1 MAIRGMSQRR
11 IAAAGF
17 VFVLLYA
24 LWIAWPYVASIV
36 VRDAAVTTWVSVI
49 ASPIAGYTTNPLYPG
64 MRVGADGRLATV
76 ADEHADMRE
85 LAKARA
91 ELIHANA
98 NAAAQQQLVDGMRH
112 GIEAREKHASGFAT
126 TYGQDLDSAIIGAK
140 STLASLQQRLK
151 LAQDEAGRLAKLKES
166 GVSTQSAL
174 DTARSHVAML
184 EQQIAETNAVLAR
197 ATKRQRASSDSGV
210 FLLEDGTNGNSAFQN
225 LADAKLRLLQAEAL
239 LAQYVAERDAGQA
252 VVDAVQKSYDRARS
266 LDILVAHDAMVWS
279 LISGPGAPVQPGSP
293 IASWVDCGV
302 LLVDAPVSDVETSLL
317 HKGSPA
323 DVVIEGESDTRHGY
337 VILTRGSA
345 GTLDLHDLAAV
356 AKGRHAGLGQAIV
369 KLEPGANDV
378 RRCPIGHA
386 AYVDFPDVGILQ
398 VIRGRLRL

>member
-1 MAIRGMSQRR
+1 MSQRR
-11 IAAAGF
+11 IAAMGF
-17 VFVLLYA
+17 AFVLLYA

-64 MRVGADGRLATV
+64 MHVGDDGRLATV
-76 ADEHADMRE
+76 ADEQADMRE

-91 ELIHANA
+91 ELIHTNA
-98 NAAAQQQLVDGMRH
+98 NATAQQLYVDAMHH

-126 TYGQDLDSAIIGAK
+126 TYGQDLDSAITGAK
-140 STLASLQQRLK
+140 SSLASLQQRLK
-151 LAQDEAGRLAKLKES
+151 LARDEAGRLAKLKES
-166 GVSTQSAL
+166 GVTTQSAL
-174 DTARSHVAML
+174 DTAHANVAAL
-184 EQQIAETNAVLAR
+184 EQQIAETNASLAR
-197 ATKRQRASSDSGV
+197 ATKRQSASGSGV
-210 FLLEDGTNGNSAFQN
+210 FLLEDGTNGNSAFQG
-225 LADAKLRLLQAEAL
+225 LADARLRLLQAEAL
-239 LAQYVAERDAGQA
+239 LAQYVAERDAAQA
-252 VVDAVQKSYDRARS
+252 VLDAVQKSYDRARS
-266 LDILVAHDAMVWS
+266 LDIMVPHNAMVWS

-293 IASWVDCGV
+293 IASWVDCSV
-302 LLVDAPVSDVETSLL
+302 MLVDAPVSDVETSLL
-317 HKGSPA
+317 HAGSPA
-323 DVVIEGESDTRHGY
+323 EVVIEGERHSRHGK

-345 GTLDLHDLAAV
+345 GALDLHDLAAV

-369 KLEPGANDV
+369 KLEPSADDV